1 MLAQLWV
8 LCCHTHRTGVCV
20 ALTHHHAAQYDEWQ
34 CAKREFVCTKH
45 CHDNNVFGGFQLTV
59 GLQAHLVAQAVYD
72 QCLLC
77 LCQSYL
83 WRNACKSH
91 AAGRTGACSS
101 LGTAYDDEVGFG
113 FCYTRS
119 NGSHSA
125 LRYEFH
131 THGCCRVDV
140 LQVEDELCQV
150 LNRVDVMMRRRRY
163 E

>member
-1 MLAQLWV
+1 MLAQFGV
-8 LCCHTHRTGVCV
+8 LGGHTHRTGVSV

-34 CAKREFVCTKH
+34 CTKREFVCTKH
-45 CHDNNVFGGFQLTV
+45 RHDNNVFGGFQLAV

-72 QCLLC
+72 QCLLS

-140 LQVEDELCQV
+140 LQVEDELRQI
-150 LNRVDVMMRRRRY
+150 LNRVDVMMRRR
-163 E
+163 